1 MNSRV
6 AFSRMR
12 DTTSSL
18 WFQPVHRQTFAVLLL
33 SAILASTN
41 VEAKPA
47 KPRNTP
53 ILTSVSDLALL
64 GPKVRPLPQR
74 LWPIQRGERI
84 RLKYPLPYLAQEVSA
99 YGWRFSDHKNKR
111 RLHTGHDLIAP
122 AGTGVLAALSG
133 KALMV
138 QPISGYGLTVVLDHG
153 NGWQTIYAH
162 LLSARIRPGQLVQT
176 GDRIGNV
183 GKSGYASTAHL
194 HFELRRFKNG
204 QLMAIDPAPL
214 LQLRQASKR

>member
-1 MNSRV
+1 
-6 AFSRMR
+6 MR

-53 ILTSVSDLALL
+53 IMTSVSDLALL

-84 RLKYPLPYLAQEVSA
+84 RLKYPLPYLAQEVSP
-99 YGWRFSDHKNKR
+99 YGWRFSGHRKKW

-133 KALMV
+133 KALIV

-153 NGWQTIYAH
+153 NGWQTLYAH
-162 LLSARIRPGQLVQT
+162 LLSAQIRPGQLVQT

-194 HFELRRFKNG
+194 HFELRRLKNG

-214 LQLRQASKR
+214 LQLHKASRR